1 MLVLNARRHFVNN
14 ILGKAF
20 YSILSDESSDVSKN
34 LHNPYMSNID
44 DSNGK
49 ALFLIVRT
57 VQIDSS
63 HSIGIRAI
71 QIDQMDTIFFHSTHA
86 CQMVKWYHA
95 VYNTVCRSQSNGSN

>member
-1 MLVLNARRHFVNN
+1 MPFIHVQYRRF
-14 ILGKAF
+14 
-20 YSILSDESSDVSKN
+20 
-34 LHNPYMSNID
+34 

-63 HSIGIRAI
+63 YSIGIRTI
-71 QIDQMDTIFFHSTHA
+71 QIDQMDTVFFHSTL
-86 CQMVKWYHA
+86 VKWYHA